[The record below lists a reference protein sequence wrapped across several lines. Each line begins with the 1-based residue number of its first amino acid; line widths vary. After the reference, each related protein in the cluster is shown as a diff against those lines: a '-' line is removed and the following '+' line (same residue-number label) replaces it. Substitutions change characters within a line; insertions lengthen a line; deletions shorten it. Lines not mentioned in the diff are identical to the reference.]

1 MVYSERGWKTMAKM
15 IRDIALTHTPTT
27 IQICIP
33 KTYARVLGITE
44 EKRVQVECDDVK
56 KEITVRKIKG
66 A

>member
-1 MVYSERGWKTMAKM
+1 MAKM

-33 KTYARVLGITE
+33 KTYARVLGITDD
-44 EKRVQVECDDVK
+44 KRIQVECDDVK